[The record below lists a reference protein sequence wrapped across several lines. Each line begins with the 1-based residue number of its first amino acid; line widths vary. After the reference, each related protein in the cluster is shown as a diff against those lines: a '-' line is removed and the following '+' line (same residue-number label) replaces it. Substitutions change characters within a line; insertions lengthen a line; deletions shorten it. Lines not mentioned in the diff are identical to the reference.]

1 MASATP
7 SQDSYILFTLAGT
20 SYAMPSPDVRHIE
33 MVEHVTGV
41 PNAPPF
47 VDGVVFSRGEVV
59 PVVNL
64 RARFGLERAPYDE
77 RTRLLVVQAEGRTVG
92 LVADA
97 AREFVAI
104 PASTIHPPHDA
115 LRDMSGK
122 YLKGI
127 ATLNERMV
135 LVLDTAEIL
144 RSTGGSGEATTA
156 PPARS

>member
-1 MASATP
+1 MAHITT

-20 SYAMPSPDVRHIE
+20 SYAMPSPDVHHIE

-64 RARFGLERAPYDE
+64 RARFGLERVPYDE

-104 PASTIHPPHDA
+104 PASAIHPPHET
-115 LRDMSGK
+115 LRDISGR
-122 YLKGI
+122 YLRGI
-127 ATLNERMV
+127 VTLDERLV

-144 RSTGGSGEATTA
+144 RSSSAAGEV
-156 PPARS
+156 PAVPVTRS

>member
-1 MASATP
+1 MADAATA
-7 SQDSYILFTLAGT
+7 QDSYILFTLAGT

-92 LVADA
+92 LLADA

-104 PASTIHPPHDA
+104 PASMIHPPHEA

-122 YLKGI
+122 YLRGI

-144 RSTGGSGEATTA
+144 RSTSATGDVPA
-156 PPARS
+156 VPAARS